1 MKKITLITAASA
13 LLLASGAWASDNQSV
28 NSAMGCASHESNGN
42 PGQNMHAL
50 GIVGKGTKD
59 DNPAQHVANSLNN
72 PDGNN
77 LGEMI
82 QMMCSNP
89 SPTHTGPPAP

>member
-1 MKKITLITAASA
+1 MNKIILITAASA
-13 LLLASGAWASDNQSV
+13 LLLASGAWASDNQSA

-50 GIVGKGTKD
+50 GIVGKGAKG
-59 DNPAQHVANSLNN
+59 DNPAQHVAGNTF
-72 PDGNN
+72 GNN

-82 QMMCSNP
+82 QMMCTNP
-89 SPTHTGPPAP
+89 SDD